1 MPITTKREFL
11 AASKKKN
18 SLRQSKHSSS
28 TSRIIFPFLNISQT
42 FPHQH
47 HVVTKNANTTIKC
60 RTINK
65 KRDKI
70 KGIKGYL
77 EVSPPCTQCSELS
90 LTPEDSC
97 LFLFF
102 FTFYMYFIFFVFPYN
117 SFLLCNCD
125 IQISSFY
132 IVHFPFILYH
142 YFPSY

>member
-65 KRDKI
+65 KK
-70 KGIKGYL
+70 KKK
-77 EVSPPCTQCSELS
+77 TQC
-90 LTPEDSC
+90 TCFQRKPISC
-97 LFLFF
+97 HIHTCIYLKRNFHAIYLHLRGNSTSYIYFGKHSCAIFKRVYIGKALDHLFNIY
-102 FTFYMYFIFFVFPYN
+102 TFY
-117 SFLLCNCD
+117 
-125 IQISSFY
+125 
-132 IVHFPFILYH
+132 
-142 YFPSY
+142 